1 MKDDARTIL
10 EQIGD
15 PADVDRELRKFR
27 QSARSLS
34 SRYGQLAGK
43 YAGQWVAAF
52 DGKVRARGQSFQEVI
67 EKIDQEGLPKEHT
80 IVRFIDN
87 DDRTMIL

>member
-1 MKDDARTIL
+1 MDDDVRTVL
-10 EQIGD
+10 EQLGD

-34 SRYGQLAGK
+34 SEYGQLADR

-52 DGKVRARGQSFQEVI
+52 DGKVRAHGQSFREVI
-67 EKIDQEGLPKEHT
+67 EKIDQERLPREHT

-87 DDRTMIL
+87 DDRAMIL